1 MGCSGPRDKLP
12 TQSLHLRLGDHF
24 GREGGTFVR
33 AEEEEYFL
41 KVCLLYM
48 TEETNP
54 WNLNIMIWTMT
65 TPVDIS
71 MWMLESHS

>member
-1 MGCSGPRDKLP
+1 MGCSGPGDKLP

-33 AEEEEYFL
+33 AEEEYFL

-54 WNLNIMIWTMT
+54 
-65 TPVDIS
+65 
-71 MWMLESHS
+71 